1 LNEKRRMASMPSGV
15 FFILMDTIDS
25 DLPNAFGTFA
35 APIGA
40 F

>member
-1 LNEKRRMASMPSGV
+1 MKNAGWLQCHPA
-15 FFILMDTIDS
+15 FFFLMDAIDS
-25 DLPNAFGTFA
+25 GLPNAFGTFA